1 MKRLHRICVVGK
13 KWTIYPLVQTVNAL
27 YLQLLEMQKAFVGYC
42 QDQNPDNL
50 PTNNEITELQTSY
63 NNMLSAKIYNIFI
76 WVFAMLS
83 QEFFKLWLFCSNI
96 CPNRDN
102 TLESSGSLQPPFWY
116 KETVAPPF
124 APPKYRRCI
133 TLHPGI
139 GSGYSSFYG
148 QLQSS
153 LFFHEKR
160 GINAPG
166 SISLPFFIIQ
176 LSGSRSFPLTSCA
189 FSDLFL
195 SRCSIA
201 SCFHTFPH
209 LRLSEATQNPCPLC
223 RLSSYRGTRYHPD
236 GNIA

>member
-1 MKRLHRICVVGK
+1 MPCIAEFCVVLSAFQGIIFFLFKTTLFAKYFKWFKGFEMPYKCKLYYTPTAVVHRNHHFDTRKRLH
-13 KWTIYPLVQTVNAL
+13 PL
-27 YLQLLEMQKAFVGYC
+27 MH
-42 QDQNPDNL
+42 
-50 PTNNEITELQTSY
+50 
-63 NNMLSAKIYNIFI
+63 
-76 WVFAMLS
+76 
-83 QEFFKLWLFCSNI
+83 
-96 CPNRDN
+96 
-102 TLESSGSLQPPFWY
+102 
-116 KETVAPPF
+116 
-124 APPKYRRCI
+124 PPKYRRCI

-160 GINAPG
+160 DINAPG

-176 LSGSRSFPLTSCA
+176 LSGLQSFPLTSCA
-189 FSDLFL
+189 FSALFL

-223 RLSSYRGTRYHPD
+223 RLSSYRGTR
-236 GNIA
+236 

>member
-1 MKRLHRICVVGK
+1 MSIFCFLSSVSACCCMIDIASLFIAT
-13 KWTIYPLVQTVNAL
+13 TILIQGNDCTP
-27 YLQLLEMQKAFVGYC
+27 
-42 QDQNPDNL
+42 
-50 PTNNEITELQTSY
+50 
-63 NNMLSAKIYNIFI
+63 
-76 WVFAMLS
+76 
-83 QEFFKLWLFCSNI
+83 FC
-96 CPNRDN
+96 
-102 TLESSGSLQPPFWY
+102 
-116 KETVAPPF
+116 
-124 APPKYRRCI
+124 PPKYRRCI

-160 GINAPG
+160 DINMPEL
-166 SISLPFFIIQ
+166 ISLPFFIIQ

-209 LRLSEATQNPCPLC
+209 LRPSEATQNPCPLC
-223 RLSSYRGTRYHPD
+223 RLSTYRGTQ
-236 GNIA
+236 